1 LVSQGKSGE
10 ALDLGIRAF
19 GRAKTA
25 EAGLAISRAFPQL
38 LAKLEGHS
46 DAVYQAEFS
55 PDGQRIVT
63 ASWDKTARVWN
74 AANGQV
80 VAKLEGHSDL
90 VSNYATRTERQ
101 RAKTAS
107 AEYTAR
113 VWNAANGQ
121 LVAKLEGNPEQARKC
136 A

>member
-25 EAGLAISRAFPQL
+25 EAGLAMSRACPQV

-74 AANGQV
+74 AANGQL
-80 VAKLEGHSDL
+80 VAKLEGHSGAVWHAAFSPDG
-90 VSNYATRTERQ
+90 Q
-101 RAKTAS
+101 RIVTASGDKTA
-107 AEYTAR
+107 
-113 VWNAANGQ
+113 
-121 LVAKLEGNPEQARKC
+121 
-136 A
+136 